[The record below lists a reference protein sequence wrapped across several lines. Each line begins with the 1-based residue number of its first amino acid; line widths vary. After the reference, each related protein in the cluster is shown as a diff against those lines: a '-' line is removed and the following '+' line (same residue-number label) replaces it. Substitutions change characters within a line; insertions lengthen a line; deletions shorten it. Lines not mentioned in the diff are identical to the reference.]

1 MQILRLF
8 QVRIAS
14 GEKKWQPVISE
25 FYLPFHANL
34 ENKYNEIKKEDIM
47 PEEKSKEVCDKC
59 GAPMIIKTGRYGK
72 FLACSAFPN
81 CKNIKSMPGAGKN
94 NGESDEK
101 IKELEEKYK
110 DEVCDKCGAK
120 MNVKSGRYGAFLGC
134 SNYPKC
140 KNIKNING
148 GNKGTGIPCPACGK
162 GEIVAKRSRR
172 GIFYA
177 CNQYP
182 ECKNAYWS
190 RPTGEK
196 CPNCGA
202 LLIHGKNDSV
212 KCSSKECGFEK

>member
-1 MQILRLF
+1 
-8 QVRIAS
+8 
-14 GEKKWQPVISE
+14 
-25 FYLPFHANL
+25 
-34 ENKYNEIKKEDIM
+34 
-47 PEEKSKEVCDKC
+47 
-59 GAPMIIKTGRYGK
+59 MIIKTGRYGK

-81 CKNIKSMPGAGKN
+81 CKNIKSMPGSKKN
-94 NGESDEK
+94 NGASDEK

-110 DEVCDKCGAK
+110 DEVCGKCGAP
-120 MNVKSGRYGAFLGC
+120 MAVKSGRYGAFLGC

-148 GNKGTGIPCPACGK
+148 GNQGTGITCPACGK

-182 ECKNAYWS
+182 DCKNAYWS
-190 RPTGEK
+190 KPTGEK
-196 CPNCGA
+196 CPNCGS

-212 KCSSKECGFEK
+212 KCSSKDCGYEK